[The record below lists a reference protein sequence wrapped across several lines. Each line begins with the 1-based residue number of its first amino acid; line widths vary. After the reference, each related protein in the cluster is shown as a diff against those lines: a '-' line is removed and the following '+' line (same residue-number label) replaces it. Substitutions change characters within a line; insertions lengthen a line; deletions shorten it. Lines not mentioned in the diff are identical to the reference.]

1 MLVFMSVAKEI
12 PYYLDEAKEE
22 ILPHRAIDGLVKAL
36 DELNRAA
43 QRLTHD
49 IHRVRHEIS
58 QLDR

>member
-1 MLVFMSVAKEI
+1 MSVAKEI

-22 ILPHRAIDGLVKAL
+22 ILPHRAIDGLLKAL

-43 QRLTHD
+43 QRLAHD